1 MPVAKNSSRMSSA
14 VARAAAPQSVDFEA
28 YAANGYMIVPG
39 IFSAA
44 ECDELVA
51 AAKTLPSFVGGSTR
65 PAMQPH
71 RSMPAFYKAMAKPE
85 LIAIMERLVGGRV
98 SGLQSEFFY
107 CRPGTKGFARHQDN
121 FFVQADPNAFASA
134 WAALTDVR
142 PENGGLIVYPGTHRG
157 PLLPVEPTHRG
168 PVEGQDSNATD
179 KQTIV
184 PANIESV
191 DTVVPKGA
199 VVFLH
204 AHIVHASH
212 DNRSADRWRYA
223 LLNTYIRRGCKFNPG
238 GHARR
243 SEVDVYTT

>member
-1 MPVAKNSSRMSSA
+1 MSAAKKASLFSSA
-14 VARAAAPQSVDFEA
+14 ATRAGAPPAADFES

-39 IFSAA
+39 IFSPA

-51 AAKTLPSFVGGSTR
+51 AAKTLPAFVGGSTR

-71 RSMPAFYKAMAKPE
+71 RSMPVFCRAMAKPA
-85 LIAIMERLVGGRV
+85 LIAIMERLVGGPV

-107 CRPGTKGFARHQDN
+107 GRPGTKGFSRHQDN
-121 FFVQADPNAFASA
+121 FFVQAAADAFASA
-134 WAALTDVR
+134 WTALTDVD
-142 PENGGLIVYPGTHRG
+142 PTNGGLIFYPGTHRG
-157 PLLPVEPTHRG
+157 PLLPVEPTYRG
-168 PVEGQDSNATD
+168 PVEEQDANATD
-179 KQTIV
+179 KQTVV
-184 PANIESV
+184 PADARSV

-204 AHIVHASH
+204 SHVVHASH
-212 DNRSADRWRYA
+212 DNRSVDRWRYA
-223 LLNTYIRRGCKFNPG
+223 LLNTYIRRGCQFNPG